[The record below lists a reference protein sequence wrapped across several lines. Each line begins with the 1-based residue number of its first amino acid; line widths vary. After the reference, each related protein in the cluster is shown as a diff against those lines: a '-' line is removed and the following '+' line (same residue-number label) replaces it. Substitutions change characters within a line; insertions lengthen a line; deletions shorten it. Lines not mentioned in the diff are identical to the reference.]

1 MFLWA
6 DRDITGQKNDRD
18 RRHCHPCLGKSH
30 VIQNAAFAM
39 STHGQLPGLR
49 AKRAMR
55 NFQGGTEPTEPGLS
69 GIESGCHITAG
80 DSARRPQPCKWR
92 LTRKHGSLHPGL
104 PARSPSFSSRQ
115 NVLAGSSAASTTRSK
130 KDKSRMLTLLLFI
143 YKKIVNFLS
152 VPTMEVQGAN
162 PKYFL

>member
-1 MFLWA
+1 MESESIANLVALTYFVFVG
-6 DRDITGQKNDRD
+6 RPGHVTGQKKHLVSKLDKD
-18 RRHCHPCLGKSH
+18 RRHGHPCLGKSH

-104 PARSPSFSSRQ
+104 PARSPAFWSF
-115 NVLAGSSAASTTRSK
+115 NL
-130 KDKSRMLTLLLFI
+130 
-143 YKKIVNFLS
+143 KI
-152 VPTMEVQGAN
+152 
-162 PKYFL
+162 KI